1 MEKVM
6 SLSDQLADAIG
17 STNEL
22 LVRFLEGFDETNAT
36 AQPAGLPN
44 HAAWT
49 LGHLALTMHRTA
61 ERIAASTFPL
71 PWDPEPYAFGSSPTA
86 GGGDDPPFAEMIER
100 YRRAFDLLLQAVRSA
115 GDEGLARPVPWGGS
129 TITARDLALRMV
141 FHNGTHC
148 GQLVD
153 LRRALG
159 LGPAIR

>member
-1 MEKVM
+1 M
-6 SLSDQLADAIG
+6 SLSEQLADAIK
-17 STNEL
+17 STEGL
-22 LVRFLEGFDETNAT
+22 LTRFLEGFDDASAT

-61 ERIAASTFPL
+61 ERVAATTFPL
-71 PWDPEPYAFGSSPTA
+71 RWDPEPYAFGSSPTA
-86 GGGDDPPFAEMIER
+86 ARRDYPPLAEMIAN
-100 YRRAFDLLLQAVRSA
+100 YHRAFALLVEAVRGA
-115 GDEGLARPVPWGGS
+115 GEEDLARPVQWGKS

-153 LRRALG
+153 LRRVLG
-159 LGPAIR
+159 LGPVIR

>member
-6 SLSDQLADAIG
+6 SVCDELADAIG

-22 LVRFLEGFDETNAT
+22 MTRFLDGFDDANAT

-61 ERIAASTFPL
+61 ERIAAATFPL

-86 GGGDDPPFAEMIER
+86 AGADYPPFAVMVER
-100 YRRAFDLLLQAVRSA
+100 YRHAFTLLLEAIRSA
-115 GDEGLARPVPWGGS
+115 GDAGLARPVPWGGS
-129 TITARDLALRMV
+129 TITARDLAMRMV